1 MNVTHTRT
9 ASSPF
14 ELATDQIG
22 FPAHEEE
29 HGNITLAHY
38 PSISTLAI
46 GLGDDEIGTVDLE
59 EFKKFARK
67 VLADE
72 MAEPPAPEWHDAK
85 VVRGEDD
92 GNSRLFLRSERG
104 DDTWIT
110 DSGIQWPTNV
120 LASLIEDIEIVV
132 AGDE

>member
-1 MNVTHTRT
+1 MTVTHARS

-29 HGNITLAHY
+29 SGNITLAHY

-46 GLGDDEIGTVDLE
+46 GLGDDEIGTVNLE

-72 MAEPPAPEWHDAK
+72 LAEPPAPEWHDAK
-85 VVRGEDD
+85 VVRGRDE
-92 GNSRLFLRSERG
+92 GNSRIFLRNG
-104 DDTWIT
+104 AKDDAWIT
-110 DSGIQWPTNV
+110 DHGIQWPTNV

>member
-1 MNVTHTRT
+1 MTVTHARS

-29 HGNITLAHY
+29 SGNITLAHY

-46 GLGDDEIGTVDLE
+46 GLGDDEIGTVNLE

-110 DSGIQWPTNV
+110 DSGIHWPTNV
-120 LASLIEDIEIVV
+120 LASLVEDIEIVV